1 MLTRSPKCDNLKA
14 SGECRRAK
22 VKRERGGSVEV
33 DQLLALDGKV
43 VVVAGA
49 GGGGIGTA
57 VCAMV
62 ASAGGSVLAL
72 DNRPDA
78 LNAVAEAVRG
88 VGGRHRSVVVDVRDL
103 SAVEKAVEG
112 ATDLGPL
119 FGLVHVAGGTRPQD
133 WSPTHRYDLQIF
145 DEVLALNLRSVVITN
160 EVVGSRL
167 LRLGTGGS
175 IVNISSLAGLTAM
188 PFGVSYAAAK
198 AGVLALTR
206 TAALEWG
213 AAGIRVNAVAPG
225 TIRTPKTGDHDGG
238 HGHVADSPEE
248 RAALPL
254 GRRGSPDDI
263 AGAVLFL
270 LSDLASWVTG
280 QVLVVDGG
288 SSARPSFL
296 GPDNLPVFLRDE
308 ARRSELLRPD
318 TVETSDRDLGT

>member
-1 MLTRSPKCDNLKA
+1 MT
-14 SGECRRAK
+14 
-22 VKRERGGSVEV
+22 RERWLE
-33 DQLLALDGKV
+33 LDGKV

-62 ASAGGSVLAL
+62 AEAGGSVLAL

-78 LNAVAEAVRG
+78 LTAVERAVG
-88 VGGRHRSVVVDVRDL
+88 AVGGPHRSVVADVRHL
-103 SAVEKAVEG
+103 AAVERAVDE
-112 ATDLGPL
+112 ATGLGRL

-133 WSPTHRYDLQIF
+133 WSPTHRYDPEVF
-145 DEVLALNLRSVVITN
+145 DEVLTLNLRSVLITN

-167 LRLGTGGS
+167 LRQGTGGS
-175 IVNISSLAGLTAM
+175 IVNIASLAGLTAM

-198 AGVLALTR
+198 AGVLAVTR

-213 AAGIRVNAVAPG
+213 PAGIRVNAVAPG
-225 TIRTPKTGDHDGG
+225 TVRTPKTMGAPEGRP
-238 HGHVADSPEE
+238 AEDSPEV

-254 GRRGSPDDI
+254 GRRGNPDDI

-270 LSDLASWVTG
+270 LSNLASWVTG
-280 QVLVVDGG
+280 QVLAVDGG

-296 GPDNLPVFLRDE
+296 DADNLPVFLHDR
-308 ARRSELLRPD
+308 ARRTELLRNAA
-318 TVETSDRDLGT
+318 SDNSGPIGSAGRS

>member
-1 MLTRSPKCDNLKA
+1 VT
-14 SGECRRAK
+14 
-22 VKRERGGSVEV
+22 V
-33 DQLLALDGKV
+33 DRWLALDGKV

-49 GGGGIGTA
+49 GGGGIGTS

-62 ASAGGSVLAL
+62 AEAGASVLAL

-78 LNAVAEAVRG
+78 LAAVDRAVRG
-88 VGGRHRSVVVDVRDL
+88 VGGTHRSVVADVRDL
-103 SAVEKAVEG
+103 SAVEKAVDD
-112 ATDLGPL
+112 ATDLGQL

-133 WSPTHRYDLQIF
+133 WSPTHRYDPEVF
-145 DEVLALNLRSVVITN
+145 DEVLALNLRSVLITN

-167 LRLGTGGS
+167 LLQRTGGS
-175 IVNISSLAGLTAM
+175 IVNIASLAGLSAM

-213 AAGIRVNAVAPG
+213 GAGIRVNAVAPG
-225 TIRTPKTGDHDGG
+225 TVRTPKTTGG
-238 HGHVADSPEE
+238 GNGRQLPDSPEE

-280 QVLVVDGG
+280 QVLAVDGG

-296 GPDNLPVFLRDE
+296 DSDNLPVFLHDQ
-308 ARRSELLRPD
+308 ARRSELLSRAA
-318 TVETSDRDLGT
+318 VELSDRDPGV

>member
-1 MLTRSPKCDNLKA
+1 MT
-14 SGECRRAK
+14 
-22 VKRERGGSVEV
+22 V
-33 DQLLALDGKV
+33 DRWLALEGKV

-57 VCAMV
+57 VCTMV
-62 ASAGGSVLAL
+62 AEAGGSVLAL

-78 LNAVAEAVRG
+78 LAAVERAVG
-88 VGGRHRSVVVDVRDL
+88 AVGGRHRSVVADVRDL
-103 SAVEKAVEG
+103 NAVERAVDDAAG
-112 ATDLGPL
+112 LGRL

-133 WSPTHRYDLQIF
+133 WAPTHRYDPEVF
-145 DEVLALNLRSVVITN
+145 DEVLALNLRSVLITN

-167 LRLGTGGS
+167 LRQRTGGS

-213 AAGIRVNAVAPG
+213 GAGIRVNAVAPG
-225 TIRTPKTGDHDGG
+225 TVRTPKTTGDDAAPPDDG
-238 HGHVADSPEE
+238 PEV

-254 GRRGSPDDI
+254 RRRGRPDDI

-270 LSDLASWVTG
+270 LSELASWVTG
-280 QVLVVDGG
+280 QVLAVDGG

-296 GPDNLPVFLRDE
+296 DPDNLPVFLRDP
-308 ARRSELLRPD
+308 ARRTELLRGAAQQ
-318 TVETSDRDLGT
+318 EKGSQS